1 MLAFK
6 TSSQVGASEVQPGL
20 ELLNQIRENC
30 LLAAFLRISG
40 SPSLSAGDTATFVG
54 ERVFMPWEGA
64 SLLQPS

>member
-54 ERVFMPWEGA
+54 E
-64 SLLQPS
+64 